1 MRSEKVVFKL
11 CSPFAATEMIRRLA
25 MKHKAEPTIACVSNP
40 AGERTLVVAAKNGD
54 EQAFETLFKRYQRK
68 TFAVV
73 LRYTRVVE
81 DAEDIVQQSFYKAF
95 VHLCQFQGESS
106 FSTWLTRIA
115 INEALMFLRRIGPT
129 REVSIDSVADTE
141 GSPASLEI
149 PDSNADPETRY
160 SQQEEVQILSKAV
173 RNLRPRLRTT
183 IALSELRE
191 LSTSET
197 ARRMGLSVAAV
208 KARIF
213 RGKRELRK
221 ELVSSLKP
229 SAKPMA
235 GTSRRIPQHHLCNA
249 SGL

>member
-1 MRSEKVVFKL
+1 
-11 CSPFAATEMIRRLA
+11 
-25 MKHKAEPTIACVSNP
+25 MKHKAEPTIACVSDL

-68 TFAVV
+68 TLAVV

-95 VHLCQFQGESS
+95 VHLCQFHGESS

-115 INEALMFLRRIGPT
+115 INEALMFLRHIRLM
-129 REVSIDSVADTE
+129 REVSIDSIGDAE
-141 GSPASLEI
+141 GSPASLGI
-149 PDSNADPETRY
+149 PDSNADPETRC
-160 SQQEEVQILSKAV
+160 SQREEVRILSKAV
-173 RNLRPRLRTT
+173 RNLRPGLRTT

-191 LSTSET
+191 LSASET
-197 ARRMGLSVAAV
+197 ACRMGLSVAAV
-208 KARIF
+208 KTRIF

-221 ELVSSLKP
+221 ELASYLKP
-229 SAKPMA
+229 TRKP
-235 GTSRRIPQHHLCNA
+235 GTGIASHFAQPRLCNA

>member
-1 MRSEKVVFKL
+1 
-11 CSPFAATEMIRRLA
+11 
-25 MKHKAEPTIACVSNP
+25 MKHKAEPTIACVSDL

-54 EQAFETLFKRYQRK
+54 ERAFETLFKRYQRK
-68 TFAVV
+68 TLAVV

-81 DAEDIVQQSFYKAF
+81 DAEDILQHSFYKAF

-115 INEALMFLRRIGPT
+115 INEALMFLRHIRLT
-129 REVSIDSVADTE
+129 REVSIDRIGDAE
-141 GSPASLEI
+141 ESPVILEK
-149 PDSNADPETRY
+149 PDSNPNPESRY
-160 SQQEEVQILSKAV
+160 SQREEVRILSRAV
-173 RNLRPRLRTT
+173 RNLRPGLRTT
-183 IALSELRE
+183 IVLRELRE

-213 RGKRELRK
+213 RGKRELRQ
-221 ELVSSLKP
+221 ELASYLKP
-229 SAKPMA
+229 TRKP
-235 GTSRRIPQHHLCNA
+235 GTGITRHIPQPLCKV

>member
-1 MRSEKVVFKL
+1 
-11 CSPFAATEMIRRLA
+11 
-25 MKHKAEPTIACVSNP
+25 MKHKAEPSIACVSDP
-40 AGERTLVVAAKNGD
+40 AGERALVVAARNGD

-81 DAEDIVQQSFYKAF
+81 DAEDIVQQNFYKAF
-95 VHLCQFQGESS
+95 AHLCQFQGQSS

-115 INEALMFLRRIGPT
+115 INEALMFLRRIRLT
-129 REVSIDSVADTE
+129 REVSIDSIGDAA
-141 GSPASLEI
+141 GSPAILEKL
-149 PDSNADPETRY
+149 DSNPNPENRC
-160 SQQEEVQILSKAV
+160 SQREEVRILSKAV

-183 IALSELRE
+183 IVLRELRE

-197 ARRMGLSVAAV
+197 ACCMGLSVAAV

-213 RGKRELRK
+213 HGKRKLRK
-221 ELVSSLKP
+221 ELASYLKP
-229 SAKPMA
+229 TRKS
-235 GTSRRIPQHHLCNA
+235 GTGIARHIPQPLCNA

>member
-1 MRSEKVVFKL
+1 
-11 CSPFAATEMIRRLA
+11 
-25 MKHKAEPTIACVSNP
+25 MKHKAEPTIACVSDP
-40 AGERTLVVAAKNGD
+40 AGERTLVVAARNGD
-54 EQAFETLFKRYQRK
+54 EQAFETLFKRYQQK

-81 DAEDIVQQSFYKAF
+81 DAEDIVQQSFHKAF

-106 FSTWLTRIA
+106 FSTWLTRNA

-129 REVSIDSVADTE
+129 REVSIDSVAGTE

-149 PDSNADPETRY
+149 PDSNGNPETSY
-160 SQQEEVQILSKAV
+160 SQQEEVRILSKAV

-183 IALSELRE
+183 IVLRELRE

-197 ARRMGLSVAAV
+197 ACCMGLSVAAV

-213 RGKRELRK
+213 HGKRKLRK
-221 ELVSSLKP
+221 ELASYLKP
-229 SAKPMA
+229 TRKPRTGIA
-235 GTSRRIPQHHLCNA
+235 RHIPQPLCNA

>member
-1 MRSEKVVFKL
+1 
-11 CSPFAATEMIRRLA
+11 
-25 MKHKAEPTIACVSNP
+25 MKHKAGPAIAWVSDP

-95 VHLCQFQGESS
+95 VHLCQFQGDSS

-115 INEALMFLRRIGPT
+115 INEALMFLRRIGAV
-129 REVSIDSVADTE
+129 REVSIDDIRDAGSAD
-141 GSPASLEI
+141 SLRI
-149 PDSNADPETRY
+149 PDSNADPETRC
-160 SQQEEVQILSKAV
+160 SQREEVRILSKAV
-173 RNLRPRLRTT
+173 RNLRPGLRTT
-183 IALSELRE
+183 IVLSELRE

-197 ARRMGLSVAAV
+197 ARRMGLSVGAV

-213 RGKRELRK
+213 RGKRELRR
-221 ELVSSLKP
+221 ELASYLKP
-229 SAKPMA
+229 ARKPRT
-235 GTSRRIPQHHLCNA
+235 GTARHISRPLADA
-249 SGL
+249 SGF

>member
-1 MRSEKVVFKL
+1 
-11 CSPFAATEMIRRLA
+11 
-25 MKHKAEPTIACVSNP
+25 MKHKAEPTIACVSDP
-40 AGERTLVVAAKNGD
+40 RGERTLVVAARNGD

-81 DAEDIVQQSFYKAF
+81 DAEDVVQQSFFKAF

-115 INEALMFLRRIGPT
+115 INESLMFLRRRGAA
-129 REVSIDSVADTE
+129 RDVSIDDINDAK
-141 GSPASLEI
+141 GNAASLEI
-149 PDSNADPETRY
+149 PDPNADAETRY
-160 SQQEEVQILSKAV
+160 SQREEVQLLSKAV
-173 RNLRPRLRTT
+173 RNLRPVLRTT
-183 IALSELRE
+183 IVLNEFRE

-197 ARRMGLSVAAV
+197 ALRMGLSVGAV

-213 RGKRELRK
+213 HGKRKLRQELA
-221 ELVSSLKP
+221 SYLKP
-229 SAKPMA
+229 TRNR
-235 GTSRRIPQHHLCNA
+235 GTGIASHIPQPRCNA